1 MKPTKRD
8 IEIVNKRYR
17 DLYRIETDLFYLLQD
32 EGDLEKLK
40 IAVLYGA
47 DAVYMVRVIWDYNI
61 H

>member
-32 EGDLEKLK
+32 EGDLEKTELN
-40 IAVLYGA
+40 
-47 DAVYMVRVIWDYNI
+47 RIWSELFEIITFTNEVQ
-61 H
+61 

>member
-32 EGDLEKLK
+32 EGDLEKTELN
-40 IAVLYGA
+40 
-47 DAVYMVRVIWDYNI
+47 RIWSELFEIITFTN
-61 H
+61 

>member
-32 EGDLEKLK
+32 EGDLEKTE
-40 IAVLYGA
+40 LY
-47 DAVYMVRVIWDYNI
+47 RIWSELFEIITFTDEVQ
-61 H
+61 

>member
-32 EGDLEKLK
+32 EGDLEKLNY
-40 IAVLYGA
+40 IEYGQS
-47 DAVYMVRVIWDYNI
+47 YLRL
-61 H
+61 

>member
-32 EGDLEKLK
+32 EGDLEKTE
-40 IAVLYGA
+40 LY
-47 DAVYMVRVIWDYNI
+47 RIWSELFEIITFTNEVQ
-61 H
+61 

>member
-32 EGDLEKLK
+32 EGDLEKTE
-40 IAVLYGA
+40 LY
-47 DAVYMVRVIWDYNI
+47 RIWSELFEI
-61 H
+61 ITFTHEVQ